1 MMELILLSLFK
12 MIKKVRFLMLA
23 IFSGYKLFV
32 EQKDSAFPDGHLS
45 F

>member
-1 MMELILLSLFK
+1 MELILLSLFE
-12 MIKKVRFLMLA
+12 MIKKVKFLMLA
-23 IFSGYKLFV
+23 IFSVYKLIV